1 MYRFVSFDGVALP
14 TLRPTDDLSTP
25 QSESAIAQAL
35 NGNVD
40 VLGSTRANNKPQTFE
55 YNAMYRIDTTYEG
68 FLVDELGNNLSTQN
82 GYWLWT
88 GSQVIETIDGWARRR
103 GMRGVLIRQRD
114 VDGTRQWKY
123 ARLVYAEMSRKIE
136 NVDKVLPMRFVF
148 EVANDRWLAMEQ
160 TVVSADLALNA
171 ATVIPIAVNSLVN
184 IENPIIT
191 ISNNSGSTNINLI
204 EILNNSN
211 QHLLWTATVSPYA
224 YNPVPANSSII
235 FNCEAF
241 TVVGGLGYIGFSL
254 HGLHTAQN
262 WIELSPGN
270 NSMTIAITGGPAR
283 ATISFYEQVM

>member
-1 MYRFVSFDGVALP
+1 M
-14 TLRPTDDLSTP
+14 
-25 QSESAIAQAL
+25 
-35 NGNVD
+35 
-40 VLGSTRANNKPQTFE
+40 
-55 YNAMYRIDTTYEG
+55 
-68 FLVDELGNNLSTQN
+68 VDELGNNLSTQN